1 MFDQHRRDTEEWITR
16 ERLQIDA
23 QRKANEEKRV
33 QLDHEAKE
41 LTKSQE
47 NFVAK
52 SKKLDAIMKQVQG
65 LAD

>member
-1 MFDQHRRDTEEWITR
+1 MLEQHRRETEEWITK

-23 QRKANEEKRV
+23 QRKVIEERKV
-33 QLDHEAKE
+33 QLDHKAEE
-41 LTKSQE
+41 LVKSQE
-47 NFVAK
+47 NFAAK